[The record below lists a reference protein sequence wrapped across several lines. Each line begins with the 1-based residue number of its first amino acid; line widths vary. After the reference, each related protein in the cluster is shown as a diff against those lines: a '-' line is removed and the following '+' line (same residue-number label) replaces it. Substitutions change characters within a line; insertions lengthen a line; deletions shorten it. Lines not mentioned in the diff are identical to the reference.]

1 MNLKMKIMF
10 IKKIL
15 LLTLTIPKIK
25 IKENHLIVKS
35 LGKSSLSI
43 IIIML
48 CIICI
53 VDNAVA
59 QPDYLK
65 FGYWAEDDH
74 LTVFNPSTGVNEDIY
89 VTVDGRIEHRPH
101 GGGDIYTDHAMIF
114 RTQNGFFKYATFAK
128 GYWMVRPF
136 NNTTKR
142 PTAEIET
149 YTTFID
155 NRGFTDLPPVFN
167 CAFVGTGRNECFGTN
182 DGYFSLHGLPNQN
195 YINVND
201 EGGFGAFH
209 TGSLFTNSGN
219 ETFQFLKDEGQ
230 LTSYTKEEMQAINWG
245 SADFPYH
252 VLPAET
258 NKIQIKIKANSIA
271 ANWDE
276 FADIEL
282 FASKNPFTQN
292 FFLSFDDTL
301 TTNSTKIYYDG
312 SYAYHEFDISDLQ
325 KFNTPVSLEG
335 GPIFLAFRWR
345 IFNGNLI
352 DCLKPV
358 VWIPVMLERT
368 TQDLTPFVDADGVTQ
383 SRVTGPVELQMVLH
397 DPPGDNSYASYA
409 VGTEV
414 CTTTE
419 YSSGSGSDSNYDNRI
434 QVGFSGSAGAGV
446 SANIEVNVG
455 FSFNFSSET
464 MQTST
469 NTMENCFRINETVS
483 TAGNPAFGEGDRFL
497 GIANTYEMYYGK
509 RIFWNEGDI
518 NTDGAFVDS
527 TGLYLEI
534 VEQTIFDKSEK
545 QIRDE
550 IIQAQATLANLPPKN
565 PSNNALSFQR
575 NILIQSIEILYDM
588 LTDNKAVRVDP
599 DILPEGPAPGTI
611 TSISAGPK
619 TVASETAETASRTET
634 FEVITAKQFGLDQ
647 TVLIAGSGYEG
658 SQSWGSTKTTSN
670 SSGRQSGNT
679 ITHTYHLEDVNA
691 SRADGI
697 ELTNVTEHIDPRFGN
712 SFFRV
717 TPDSRTS
724 CPYEGGQR
732 TEQPNLKSKI
742 SIAYQNESNHVYV
755 TGAPAGEPLQIPID
769 LCNLFS
775 FNDQLKTGKFILNY
789 EDGTGGGAQ
798 VEIQQNVELEN
809 EMYDFDYGSCFGGE
823 GNQQLQVVRITQAD
837 PGNVCYDDAN
847 SNAIRLTLNTVCND
861 GTSDVLDV
869 LNISVCFTTDP
880 NIDLNMNAEC
890 ELLSNID
897 HALNFDGIDDHVK
910 VYHQA
915 QPFTFNDFSYEF
927 WAKPVKQVNL
937 NDGESNTLGN
947 QSSASIVGGTPFA
960 IFPTNGAYT
969 FDLDDEMI
977 RSEGQTKVG
986 IAVGTNGVQVVEHYD
1001 GVYEGDDIIH
1011 TPVVLSHP
1019 VAINEWTHIAVV
1031 YKKRLPT
1038 LYINGELAKVGL
1050 RSELN
1055 GVHPGLQLGGGLINE
1070 QPNYFGGTLD
1080 ELRVYSYAR
1089 SEAQILADKNNRS
1102 TGSEGETMLIFR
1114 FDSQTPGA
1122 ENEGESLNDLS
1133 GTLDPEDIVL
1143 QNFDYGPNS
1152 SNWVTGRI
1160 AEFCSTFCPES
1171 LDTDGDA
1178 LTNCDS
1184 QNGDID
1190 LCPNNRD
1197 VSLHFEDRGGITS
1210 DYIEV
1215 PHEDDFSLLGNDFA
1229 FEAWVNP
1236 SSGDYKTIVSKGH
1249 GSNAETNYVFGI
1261 MADNDTFFG
1270 EPGKL
1275 GLSLTDGSFNVSE
1288 WQFSASSIAQDVWT
1302 HVAVSVD
1309 ISGATPVASF
1319 YVNGELDVVRTF
1331 SGNISSVFLNNSDT
1345 NPLYIGRQG
1354 YGCQCNHFDGRID
1367 ELALWQKQL
1376 TLADIQSSMA
1386 APYVGTESG
1395 LKAYFDFN
1403 DNDACVSN
1411 SNTTLIDKANN
1422 HNGTLVNFAL
1432 SSNCIS
1438 NWASGHNVG
1447 ACEPACPSD
1456 VDLTGSLDMD
1466 GSYTS
1471 ASYISS
1477 NQVIGATNSNIT
1489 VDYKATTEI
1498 SLLKEFEI
1506 KVGVMFQV
1514 FLEVCTGL

>member
-1 MNLKMKIMF
+1 MKLK
-10 IKKIL
+10 IKKHKAITITKTISHYSSSIL
-15 LLTLTIPKIK
+15 LTMI
-25 IKENHLIVKS
+25 
-35 LGKSSLSI
+35 
-43 IIIML
+43 

-53 VDNAVA
+53 VNNAVA

-149 YTTFID
+149 YTAFID
-155 NRGFTDLPPVFN
+155 NEGFTDLPPVFN

-182 DGYFSLHGLPNQN
+182 DGNFSLHGLPNQN

-588 LTDNKAVRVDP
+588 LTDNQAVRVDP
-599 DILPEGPAPGTI
+599 DILPEGPAPGNI

-619 TVASETAETASRTET
+619 TVTSETAETASRTET

-742 SIAYQNESNHVYV
+742 SIAYPNESNHVYV

-775 FNDQLKTGKFILNY
+775 FNDQLKTGNFILNY

-798 VEIQQNVELEN
+798 VEIQQNVELED
-809 EMYDFDYGSCFGGE
+809 EMYDFDYGSCYGDE
-823 GNQQLQVVRITQAD
+823 GNQQLQVVRVTQAD
-837 PGNVCYDDAN
+837 PGDVCYDDAN
-847 SNAIRLTLNTVCND
+847 NNAIRLTLNTVCND
-861 GTSDVLDV
+861 GTSDVMDV
-869 LNISVCFTTDP
+869 LNISVCFTTNP
-880 NIDLNMNAEC
+880 NTDLNMNAEC
-890 ELLSNID
+890 EALSNID
-897 HALNFDGIDDHVK
+897 HALNFDGIDDHVE

-927 WAKPVKQVNL
+927 WAKPNKQVNL
-937 NDGESNTLGN
+937 NDGESNNVGN
-947 QSSASIVGGTPFA
+947 QSSASTIGGTPFA
-960 IFPTNGAYT
+960 IFPTNGVDM
-969 FDLDDEMI
+969 FDLTDTI
-977 RSEGQTKVG
+977 IGSEGQIKAG
-986 IAVGTNGVQVVEHYD
+986 IAVGINGVQVVEHYD
-1001 GVYEGDDIIH
+1001 GPYEGADIIH
-1011 TPVVLSHP
+1011 SPVVLSH
-1019 VAINEWTHIAVV
+1019 AMSINEWTHIAVV

-1038 LYINGELAKVGL
+1038 LYINGVFAKVGL
-1050 RSELN
+1050 RSEFN
-1055 GVHPGLQLGGGLINE
+1055 GVHPGLQLGGGLING
-1070 QPNYFGGTLD
+1070 QPNFFGGTLD

-1089 SEAQILADKNNRS
+1089 TEAQILADKNNRS

-1122 ENEGESLNDLS
+1122 ANAGASLNDLS
-1133 GTLDPEDIVL
+1133 GTLDPEDIIL
-1143 QNFDYGPNS
+1143 QNFDYGANS
-1152 SNWVTGRI
+1152 SNWVTGRV
-1160 AEFCSTFCPES
+1160 AEFCSTYCPES
-1171 LDTDGDA
+1171 LDPDSDA
-1178 LTNCDS
+1178 LTDCE
-1184 QNGDID
+1184 D
-1190 LCPNNRD
+1190 LCPNDRD
-1197 VSLHFEDRGGITS
+1197 TALDFDAESPDP

-1215 PHEDDFSLLGNDFA
+1215 AHDPTLNVMNQFT

-1236 SSGDYKTIVSKGH
+1236 TSGGYKTILSKGH
-1249 GSNAETNYVFGI
+1249 GSTAQTNYIFGI
-1261 MADNDTFFG
+1261 MADDDTFFG
-1270 EPGKL
+1270 EPGRL
-1275 GLSLTDGSFNVSE
+1275 GLYLSDGTNANWYHSNTAIL
-1288 WQFSASSIAQDVWT
+1288 QNTWT
-1302 HVAVSVD
+1302 HVAVTVNRGQSDLYEIKLYINGVED
-1309 ISGATPVASF
+1309 AVSLPFISAGLYSADS
-1319 YVNGELDVVRTF
+1319 
-1331 SGNISSVFLNNSDT
+1331 

-1354 YGCQCNHFDGRID
+1354 FGCQCNPFDGRMD
-1367 ELALWQKQL
+1367 EVAIWDKALTAADVLAS
-1376 TLADIQSSMA
+1376 IA
-1386 APYVGTESG
+1386 APYTGTEPG
-1395 LKAYFDFN
+1395 LVAYYDFN
-1403 DNDACVSN
+1403 DNDACVAN
-1411 SNTTLIDKANN
+1411 GNTTLVDKANG
-1422 HNGTLVNFAL
+1422 HNGILTNFSLTAG
-1432 SSNCIS
+1432 CES
-1438 NWASGHNVG
+1438 NWTSGHNMG
-1447 ACEPACPSD
+1447 ACPATSCPPAL
-1456 VDLTGSLDMD
+1456 DLTGTAS
-1466 GSYTS
+1466 GNINYTS
-1471 ASYISS
+1471 GSYISS
-1477 NQVIGATNSNIT
+1477 DQVIVSPAQ
-1489 VDYKATTEI
+1489 VDYDASTEI
-1498 SLLKEFEI
+1498 TLLENFEVKAGAIFHAFIDGCGTALRHVQEFV
-1506 KVGVMFQV
+1506 K
-1514 FLEVCTGL
+1514 